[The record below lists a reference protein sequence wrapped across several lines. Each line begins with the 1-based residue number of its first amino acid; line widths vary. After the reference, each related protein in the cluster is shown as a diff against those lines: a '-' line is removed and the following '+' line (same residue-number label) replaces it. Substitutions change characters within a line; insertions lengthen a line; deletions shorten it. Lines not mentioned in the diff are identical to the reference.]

1 MSPNPEPPP
10 EKSSLPP
17 RHRPVSEDLS
27 QDTAETELWA
37 LDDLDDDAA
46 PAIHPPREPA
56 RTANRDI
63 PAARERKPIAKAS
76 LPEPHSSNSIPP
88 GQTEERIRINVGRS
102 SSKNKRQGD
111 ILTPAKQTSDFDDL
125 EQWDIE
131 ETPRE
136 IVPHEKAY
144 PEGQKTVP
152 LQPAASSTHAPESA
166 PESAPKPISNPPSQ
180 QATETPES
188 DDEYSPVAKP
198 GAVPISLRPHLSL
211 SKIERIGII
220 TLLVLLIV
228 AGGSIYFLSINRLPT
243 ETIKA
248 QTNDFPIKGEK
259 IVIQFAESYWRPPIT
274 EGPDR
279 DVFRRDSQLLP
290 IVEFS
295 IKGGPAAIKVV
306 FRDENQQIIGD
317 AITRAVQS
325 DGIVKIA
332 GTAGFDDMGMYAAYR
347 TGGNKPWTI
356 EVLEADSAESDST
369 EFNKVFEMDIST
381 ALR

>member
-17 RHRPVSEDLS
+17 RQRPILGDLS
-27 QDTAETELWA
+27 QDTTETELWA

-46 PAIHPPREPA
+46 PAIQPPRDPA
-56 RTANRDI
+56 RIANRDI
-63 PAARERKPIAKAS
+63 PAARERKPSVKPTS
-76 LPEPHSSNSIPP
+76 PEPHSSNPIPP
-88 GQTEERIRINVGRS
+88 AHTEERIRMNVGKS
-102 SSKNKRQGD
+102 SNKTKRQGD
-111 ILTPAKQTSDFDDL
+111 IVTPAKQASDFDDL

-136 IVPHEKAY
+136 AVTHEQAQ

-152 LQPAASSTHAPESA
+152 LQPAASSTQAPDST
-166 PESAPKPISNPPSQ
+166 PETISNPPPQ
-180 QATETPES
+180 QVTESPET

-259 IVIQFAESYWRPPIT
+259 IVIQSAESYWRPPIT

-279 DVFRRDSQLLP
+279 DIFRRDSQLLP
-290 IVEFS
+290 VVEFS